1 MVEDI
6 LEQNK
11 SSTQNFK
18 IMVRIINYNERESE
32 DGSTFFALTIQG
44 GVELLQSKSTGNFYA
59 TAKKASISSTF
70 DKETCEALIGTEM
83 PGKIVK
89 KECEP
94 YSYTIKETGE
104 IIELSHRY
112 EYETETPSKMD
123 DISESTIDDFVTS
136 EAVKEENHPLIA
148 G

>member
-1 MVEDI
+1 
-6 LEQNK
+6 
-11 SSTQNFK
+11 
-18 IMVRIINYNERESE
+18 MVRIVNFNERNSE

-44 GVELLQSKSTGNFYA
+44 GVELVQSRETGSFYA

-70 DKETCEALIGTEM
+70 DKETCEALLGTEM

-104 IIELSHRY
+104 IIQLSHRY
-112 EYETETPSKMD
+112 EYEPEQPSEKRE
-123 DISESTIDDFVTS
+123 ISDSTID
-136 EAVKEENHPLIA
+136 EILKEQSQESNHPILS
-148 G
+148 